1 MAFCGNCG
9 TKAVGEFCVNCGKPT
24 LLNAQPAPAVQP
36 QVTPPV
42 VQPPVVET
50 PVAAPAPTVVE
61 PEVVPEP
68 QLPPAVEPALV
79 EPTVVKPLVVEPPVV
94 EPQVEAIPVVPT
106 AVEPEKPKRTPKPTQ
121 EVPLAEPAVAEEALE
136 AEPAPVETAPEAKKS
151 KRVPLLI
158 GAGVLVLGALLF
170 PGSGEIQVLYQDN
183 TSEENAAVDLTL
195 QIDGQDLRI
204 PKDADMELVYTG
216 TWSSFQAAELTVIP
230 DPKND
235 EAVTITLPQLGSLG
249 IWNINKLRV
258 VTITANDRNLEVNLS
273 GADNFSE
280 VGTVSAYRSFY
291 ERDLASCK
299 EDFND
304 DYGYGINLHR
314 KAYDNYLAQVE
325 DAQLDGTRTLQY
337 TTWASRADNL
347 QSKMTGYL
355 SLVNDNALPTQNPTL
370 VSSGGDVKTALED
383 LRSAWKNLETVSRN
397 ESDSKWDGAWTRIY
411 NAETALFDKVESFT
425 TTAKG
430 VGGKICDAQLN
441 RE

>member
-36 QVTPPV
+36 VI
-42 VQPPVVET
+42 ET
-50 PVAAPAPTVVE
+50 PVVAPAQTAVE
-61 PEVVPEP
+61 PVVVPEP
-68 QLPPAVEPALV
+68 QLPPVAEPA
-79 EPTVVKPLVVEPPVV
+79 VV
-94 EPQVEAIPVVPT
+94 EPQVEATPVVST
-106 AVEPEKPKRTPKPTQ
+106 AEEPEKPMRTSKPSQ
-121 EVPLAEPAVAEEALE
+121 ELAPEVTEETEEVSETEPAV
-136 AEPAPVETAPEAKKS
+136 VETAPKAKRS

-170 PGSGEIQVLYQDN
+170 PGSGEIQVIYQEN
-183 TSEENAAVDLTL
+183 TSEENPAVDLTL
-195 QIDGQDLRI
+195 QIEGQDIRI
-204 PKDADMELVYTG
+204 PKDADMEVIYTG
-216 TWSSFQAAELTVIP
+216 TWSSFQTVEMVVIP

-235 EAVTITLPQLGSLG
+235 EAVTIRLPQLGSLG
-249 IWNINKLRV
+249 IWNINKLNV

-291 ERDLASCK
+291 ERDLTSCK

-304 DYGYGINLHR
+304 DFGYSINLHR

-355 SLVNDNALPTQNPTL
+355 SLVNDNTLPTQNPTL
-370 VSSGGDVKTALED
+370 VSLGGDVKTALED

-397 ESDSKWDGAWTRIY
+397 QSDSKWDGAWTRIY

-430 VGGKICDAQLN
+430 VGGRICDAQLN

>member
-36 QVTPPV
+36 VI
-42 VQPPVVET
+42 ET
-50 PVAAPAPTVVE
+50 PVVAPAQTAVE
-61 PEVVPEP
+61 PVVVPEP
-68 QLPPAVEPALV
+68 QLPPVAEPA
-79 EPTVVKPLVVEPPVV
+79 VV
-94 EPQVEAIPVVPT
+94 EPQVEATPVVST
-106 AVEPEKPKRTPKPTQ
+106 AEEPEKPMRTSKPSQ
-121 EVPLAEPAVAEEALE
+121 ELAPEVTEETEEVSETEPAV
-136 AEPAPVETAPEAKKS
+136 VETAPKAKRS

-170 PGSGEIQVLYQDN
+170 PGSGEIQVIYQEN
-183 TSEENAAVDLTL
+183 TSEENPAVDLTL
-195 QIDGQDLRI
+195 QIEGQDIRI
-204 PKDADMELVYTG
+204 PKDADMEVIYTG
-216 TWSSFQAAELTVIP
+216 TWSSFQTVEMVVIP

-235 EAVTITLPQLGSLG
+235 EAVTIRLPQLGSLG
-249 IWNINKLRV
+249 IWNINKLSV

-291 ERDLASCK
+291 ERDLTSCK

-304 DYGYGINLHR
+304 DFGYSINLHR
-314 KAYDNYLAQVE
+314 KAYDNYLDQVE

-355 SLVNDNALPTQNPTL
+355 SLVNDNTLPTQNPPL
-370 VSSGGDVKTALED
+370 VSLGGDVKTALED

-397 ESDSKWDGAWTRIY
+397 QSDSKWDGAWTRIY

-430 VGGKICDAQLN
+430 VGGRICDAQLN

>member
-36 QVTPPV
+36 VI
-42 VQPPVVET
+42 ET
-50 PVAAPAPTVVE
+50 PVVAPAQTAVE
-61 PEVVPEP
+61 PVVVPEP
-68 QLPPAVEPALV
+68 QLPPVAEPA
-79 EPTVVKPLVVEPPVV
+79 VV
-94 EPQVEAIPVVPT
+94 EPQVEATPVVST
-106 AVEPEKPKRTPKPTQ
+106 AEEPEKPMRTSKPSQ
-121 EVPLAEPAVAEEALE
+121 ELAPEVTEETEEVSETEPAV
-136 AEPAPVETAPEAKKS
+136 VETAPKAKRS

-170 PGSGEIQVLYQDN
+170 PGSGEIQVIYQEN
-183 TSEENAAVDLTL
+183 TSEENPAVDLTL
-195 QIDGQDLRI
+195 QIEGQDIRI
-204 PKDADMELVYTG
+204 PKDADMEVIYTG
-216 TWSSFQAAELTVIP
+216 TWSSFQTVEMVVIP

-235 EAVTITLPQLGSLG
+235 EAVTIRLPQLGSLG
-249 IWNINKLRV
+249 IWNINKLSV

-291 ERDLASCK
+291 ERDLTSCK

-304 DYGYGINLHR
+304 DFGYSINLHR

-355 SLVNDNALPTQNPTL
+355 SLVNDNTLPTQNPTL
-370 VSSGGDVKTALED
+370 VSLGGDVKTALED

-397 ESDSKWDGAWTRIY
+397 QSDSKWDGAWTRIY

-430 VGGKICDAQLN
+430 VGGRICDAQLN

>member
-36 QVTPPV
+36 VI
-42 VQPPVVET
+42 ET
-50 PVAAPAPTVVE
+50 PVVAPAQTAVE
-61 PEVVPEP
+61 PVVVPEP
-68 QLPPAVEPALV
+68 QLPPVAEPA
-79 EPTVVKPLVVEPPVV
+79 VV
-94 EPQVEAIPVVPT
+94 EPQVEATPVVST
-106 AVEPEKPKRTPKPTQ
+106 AEEPEKPMRTSKPSQ
-121 EVPLAEPAVAEEALE
+121 ELAPEVTEETEEVSETEPAL
-136 AEPAPVETAPEAKKS
+136 VETAPKAKRS

-170 PGSGEIQVLYQDN
+170 PGSGEIQVIYQEN
-183 TSEENAAVDLTL
+183 TSEENPAVDLTL
-195 QIDGQDLRI
+195 QIEGQDIRI
-204 PKDADMELVYTG
+204 PKDADMEVIYTG
-216 TWSSFQAAELTVIP
+216 TWSSFQTVEMVVIP

-235 EAVTITLPQLGSLG
+235 EAVTIRLPQLGSLG
-249 IWNINKLRV
+249 IWNINKLSV

-291 ERDLASCK
+291 ERDLTSCK

-304 DYGYGINLHR
+304 DFGYSINLHR

-355 SLVNDNALPTQNPTL
+355 SLVNDNTLPTQNPTL
-370 VSSGGDVKTALED
+370 VSLGGDVKTALED

-397 ESDSKWDGAWTRIY
+397 QSDSKWDGAWTRIY

-430 VGGKICDAQLN
+430 VGGRICDAQLN